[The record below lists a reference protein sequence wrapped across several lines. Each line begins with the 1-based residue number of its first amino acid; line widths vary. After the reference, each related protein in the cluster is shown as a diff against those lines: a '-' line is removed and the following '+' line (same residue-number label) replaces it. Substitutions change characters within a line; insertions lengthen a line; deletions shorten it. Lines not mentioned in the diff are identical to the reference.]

1 MRLFLICFYLLP
13 ILFRMRRYIVLI
25 CTERTEANL
34 LKRSHW
40 RKLLYRWYVLNW
52 LFVVWRSIR
61 FHWLVSFRVC
71 LLKNLIIWTLFLN
84 TLLIVDFVYLVFLG
98 RCAVLSRSLFIQVLK
113 RLRGI
118 YLIVII
124 IRCPIFQKVFIIRST
139 ACCWRLGR
147 ILYLTVFLWC
157 KWSLQNFSCWFILN
171 FLNIN
176 LTLFGFKIDMC
187 LGYIFS
193 CLCICIYAV

>member
-118 YLIVII
+118 YL
-124 IRCPIFQKVFIIRST
+124 
-139 ACCWRLGR
+139 
-147 ILYLTVFLWC
+147 WC